1 MAGERGRNM
10 QSKECV
16 VMLLAGGQ
24 GSRLGVL
31 TKKLAKP
38 AVPFGGKYR
47 IIDFTLSNC
56 NNSGFDTVGVLT
68 QYQPLALNTYIGI
81 GSHWDLDRK
90 NGGVTVLPPFV
101 KEMGGEWYK
110 GTANAIY
117 QNIEFVD
124 QYRPKY
130 LLVLSGDHIYKMD
143 YSLMLDFHKEKQAD
157 ATIAVIEVP
166 WEEASSFGIM
176 NTAQDARIIAF
187 EEKPA
192 MPKSNLASMGV
203 YIFNWELLKKYLE
216 EDEQNLRSSN
226 DFGKNIIPMMLKAG
240 QRMYAYPFKGYWRDV
255 GTIESLWQA
264 NMDLLSDKPK
274 LNLNDPKWRI
284 YSVNPN
290 HPPQYITPT
299 ARVSGSLVNEGCM
312 VCGEVNHS
320 ILFPG
325 VFIGEGAKI
334 NDSVIMPNVKIGA
347 NVRIE
352 KAIIG
357 VEAVIEDKC
366 QIGCLDEE
374 CSRCSVPCSRITV
387 VEGNIVVRSGS
398 ALKSCSLAKNQLSA
412 LALVKG

>member
-1 MAGERGRNM
+1 M
-10 QSKECV
+10 QRKECV
-16 VMLLAGGQ
+16 AMLLAGGQ

-38 AVPFGGKYR
+38 AVPFGGRYR

-56 NNSGFDTVGVLT
+56 NNSGFDTIGVLT

-124 QYRPKY
+124 QYNPKY

-166 WEEASSFGIM
+166 WQEAGGFGIM
-176 NTAQDARIIAF
+176 NTAKDAKILEF
-187 EEKPA
+187 EEKPKV
-192 MPKSNLASMGV
+192 PKSNLASMGV
-203 YIFNWELLKKYLE
+203 YIFDWQVLKGYLE
-216 EDEQNLRSSN
+216 EDEKNPRSSN
-226 DFGKNIIPMMLKAG
+226 DFGKNIIPMMLEAG
-240 QRMYAYPFKGYWRDV
+240 QRLYAYPFKGYWRDV

-264 NMDLLSDKPK
+264 NMDLLLEKPL
-274 LNLNDPKWRI
+274 LNLNDQKWRI
-284 YSVNPN
+284 YSVTPH
-290 HPPQYITPT
+290 HPPQYIAPD
-299 ARVSGSLVNEGCM
+299 AQVSGSLINEGSM
-312 VCGEVNHS
+312 VYGNVHHS

-325 VFIGEGAKI
+325 VYIGKGSIIK
-334 NDSVIMPNVKIGA
+334 DSVIMSNVKIGE
-347 NVRIE
+347 NVKVE
-352 KAIIG
+352 KAIVG
-357 VEAVIEDKC
+357 VDTVIEDQC
-366 QIGCLDEE
+366 QIGCLAEFCQNCRE
-374 CSRCSVPCSRITV
+374 VCSRITV
-387 VEGNIVVRSGS
+387 VEGNILVSGGQKIK
-398 ALKSCSLAKNQLSA
+398 KSCKFDTK
-412 LALVKG
+412 VV